1 MNKEDVTKEDYESYE
16 QVRSSGAINMFDV
29 AAVARLGDISRET
42 IMIIMQNYA
51 YFMKKFPG
59 VRKWVT
65 KTTLYHR
72 WKQSLILITDTI
84 MKSSQKVYKQKLK
97 SWKIW
102 KDWRENNGTN
112 KWIDGRVF
120 RIAETI

>member
-29 AAVARLGDISRET
+29 TAVAGLGDISRET

-59 VRKWVT
+59 VRK
-65 KTTLYHR
+65 
-72 WKQSLILITDTI
+72 
-84 MKSSQKVYKQKLK
+84 
-97 SWKIW
+97 
-102 KDWRENNGTN
+102 
-112 KWIDGRVF
+112 
-120 RIAETI
+120 